1 MSIAPLASRPHDHS
15 HCVHSALSE
24 ADVLCAQK
32 GLRLT
37 ALRRR
42 VLELV
47 WQSHK
52 PLGAYDILAVLSEQ
66 DGRRAAPPTVYRA
79 LDFLLDNGL
88 VHRIASLNAFI
99 GCSHPEHAHQGQ
111 FLKLAQ
117 LVDKYGMNPFCEIAV
132 EEAVRLKEKG
142 VATEIVVVS
151 IGPTTAQEQLR
162 TALALGADRAILVES
177 AEDLTSL
184 AVAKLLKAVR
194 NLGDNNEQGRMFG
207 FLEGGRGIV
216 DTLVAFSALGVF
228 VAMGSGEAGL
238 KSAIVFCS

>member
-1 MSIAPLASRPHDHS
+1 MPITPLASRPHDHS
-15 HCVHSALSE
+15 HCVHSALTE

-52 PLGAYDILAVLSEQ
+52 PLGAYDILAVLSEL

-79 LDFLLDNGL
+79 LDFLLENGL

-111 FLKLAQ
+111 FLICRNCHAAIELEQKSISDA
-117 LVDKYGMNPFCEIAV
+117 
-132 EEAVRLKEKG
+132 
-142 VATEIVVVS
+142 IVS
-151 IGPTTAQEQLR
+151 
-162 TALALGADRAILVES
+162 
-177 AEDLTSL
+177 
-184 AVAKLLKAVR
+184 
-194 NLGDNNEQGRMFG
+194 
-207 FLEGGRGIV
+207 
-216 DTLVAFSALGVF
+216 SALGVGF
-228 VAMGSGEAGL
+228 TVEGQTVEVVGLCSGCQEA
-238 KSAIVFCS
+238 